1 MYPVCGDNDLSG
13 LDPVAQSY
21 KISAKSIDDTLIW
34 CYLQFVPRARKRHV
48 QQELRYLDKN
58 GQRRG
63 GKRRGAGRPKS
74 RLFASQPHKRRP
86 RLKASEP
93 VQVTIRAVKEVQR
106 LRNFDAYHA
115 VRKAMVAT
123 FSRENFR
130 IVHVSIQG
138 THVHLIIE
146 AENQM
151 ALARGMQS
159 FQISAAKHLNAA
171 ITKRLGLRTRRRGAV
186 FTDRYHATIIRTPR
200 HARHELAYVLNN
212 WRRHGESQKRISGK
226 WRIDPFSSAPTFDG
240 WRDIDVREVSWPET
254 YVPLPVWE
262 PRTWLLS
269 EGWRRYGLLRT
280 TEVPGPRWAPPKT
293 PKSEQSQA
301 QT

>member
-1 MYPVCGDNDLSG
+1 M
-13 LDPVAQSY
+13 
-21 KISAKSIDDTLIW
+21 K
-34 CYLQFVPRARKRHV
+34 RARKRHV

-63 GKRRGAGRPKS
+63 GKRRGAGRPKAGA
-74 RLFASQPHKRRP
+74 FASQPHKSRP

-93 VQVTIRAVKEVQR
+93 VQVTIRAVEEVQR

-123 FSRENFR
+123 FGREDFR
-130 IVHVSIQG
+130 IVHLSIQG
-138 THVHLIIE
+138 THIHLLVE
-146 AENQM
+146 ANDRM

-186 FTDRYHATIIRTPR
+186 FTDRYYATIIRTPR
-200 HARHELAYVLNN
+200 HARYELAYVLNN
-212 WRRHGESQKRISGK
+212 WRRHGESQKRVSR
-226 WRIDPFSSAPTFDG
+226 WRIDPFSSAPSFDG
-240 WRDIDVREVSWPET
+240 WRDAEAREVKWPET

-262 PRTWLLS
+262 PRTWLLR
-269 EGWRRYGLLRT
+269 EGWKRYGLIRS
-280 TEVPGPRWAPPKT
+280 TEVPGPRWKPSAARTVPT
-293 PKSEQSQA
+293 VR
-301 QT
+301 

>member
-1 MYPVCGDNDLSG
+1 MTM
-13 LDPVAQSY
+13 A
-21 KISAKSIDDTLIW
+21 
-34 CYLQFVPRARKRHV
+34 RARKRHV
-48 QQELRYLDKN
+48 QQQLRYPDKN
-58 GQRRG
+58 GQWRG
-63 GKRRGAGRPKS
+63 GKRAGAGRPKAG
-74 RLFASQPHKRRP
+74 LFASHPHKRRP

-146 AENQM
+146 ADNQI
-151 ALARGMQS
+151 ALARGMQA

-171 ITKRLGLRTRRRGAV
+171 ITKRLGLRKRRRGSV

-212 WRRHGESQKRISGK
+212 WRRHGESQKRLSSG
-226 WRIDPFSSAPTFDG
+226 WRIDPFSSAPSFDG
-240 WRDIDVREVSWPET
+240 WRDVEAREATWPET
-254 YVPLPVWE
+254 YVPLPVWQ
-262 PRTWLLS
+262 PRTWLLRD
-269 EGWRRYGLLRT
+269 GWRRYGLIRS
-280 TEVPGPRWAPPKT
+280 TEVPGPRWKPS
-293 PKSEQSQA
+293 SEPSA
-301 QT
+301 S